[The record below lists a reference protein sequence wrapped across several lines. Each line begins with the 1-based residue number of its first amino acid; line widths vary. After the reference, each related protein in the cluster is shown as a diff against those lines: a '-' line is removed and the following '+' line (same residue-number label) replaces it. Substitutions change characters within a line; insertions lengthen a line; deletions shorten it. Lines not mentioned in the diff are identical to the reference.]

1 MPLIEN
7 VNENQPISNKCNVLI
22 HVDGFGCF
30 PESKLFK
37 DNRNDLIILIR
48 GTNVKNP
55 KNFFT
60 HILYLVKINIKKIKS
75 KIFK

>member
-22 HVDGFGCF
+22 HVEGFGCF

-37 DNRNDLIILIR
+37 DR
-48 GTNVKNP
+48 
-55 KNFFT
+55 
-60 HILYLVKINIKKIKS
+60 
-75 KIFK
+75 